1 MKMASGLAFAAA
13 LMISGGMVSAPAA
26 AQKKGK
32 QAAQAGQWQPKLSKE
47 EVVALQPV
55 EKAIQA
61 KDWAAAKAALPA
73 AEAAAKSADARF
85 YVGQFQVN
93 IAGGTNDAQ
102 LQARGVD
109 AMVASGGG
117 DPSKM
122 ASIYRAQAQIAI
134 QAKDFAK
141 ADAALSRLSQ
151 LTPNDPEIATLTAE
165 TKFRQNRP
173 AEALPL
179 FQKAI
184 AAQEAA
190 GQPVPEALH
199 LFALQS
205 AVDAKMYPQ
214 ALALSKT
221 VVTKYPNQ
229 KNWRNAILLLRQN
242 TSPQGPALLDMMR
255 LMRAAKAMDTSDE
268 YLLLGDL
275 LARGRF
281 YAEARSVLDEGFAS
295 GKLPR
300 GNADAAAILKE
311 VTPRIAGDRTA
322 LAGLEPRARTAA
334 NGEMALRL
342 AEGYY
347 GHADYAKAIELYRL
361 ALQKGGV
368 DAALVNSRLGMALAL
383 AGQRPAAE
391 EALKGVTGPRAAL
404 ASYWLLWLSQ
414 RA

>member
-1 MKMASGLAFAAA
+1 MKMASGLAVAAA
-13 LMISGGMVSAPAA
+13 LMITGGALSAPAV

-32 QAAQAGQWQPKLSKE
+32 QAAQPAQWTPKLSKE
-47 EVVALQPV
+47 EVAALQPL
-55 EKAIQA
+55 EKAVEA

-85 YVGQFQVN
+85 FVGQFQLS
-93 IAGGTNDAQ
+93 IAAGTNDAQ
-102 LQARGVD
+102 LQARGID
-109 AMVASGGG
+109 AMIASGGG
-117 DPSKM
+117 DQTKM
-122 ASIYRAQAQIAI
+122 APLYRAQAQVAL

-141 ADAALSRLSQ
+141 ADAALTRLSQ
-151 LTPNDPEIATLTAE
+151 LSPNDPDVAALTAE
-165 TKFRQNRP
+165 TKFRQNKP

-179 FQKAI
+179 FERAI
-184 AAQEAA
+184 AAREAA

-205 AVDAKMYPQ
+205 AVDAKMGPQ

-221 VVTKYPNQ
+221 VVTKYPTQ
-229 KNWRNAILLLRQN
+229 KNWRNALLLFRQN
-242 TSPQGPALLDMMR
+242 GSPQGPALLDMMR
-255 LMRAAKAMDTSDE
+255 LMRATKAMDTSDE
-268 YLLLGDL
+268 YLLLADL

-281 YAEARSVLDEGFAS
+281 YAEARNVLDEAFAS
-295 GKLPR
+295 GKLAR
-300 GNADAAAILKE
+300 TNADAAAIIKE
-311 VTPRIAGDRTA
+311 VSPRIAEDRTA
-322 LAGLEPRARTAA
+322 LAGLEPRARSGA

-347 GHADYAKAIELYRL
+347 GHGDYTKAVELYRL

-391 EALKGVTGPRAAL
+391 EALKSVTGPRAAL